1 MKSTGEPIWK
11 PYESLRALWRRI
23 RRSYQG
29 FRTATNPVH
38 TRLTRAGW
46 QFWFMI
52 GFILLGAALRS
63 ANLLVILAGT
73 LIGMLFI
80 HWRICSR
87 SLLHL
92 EVERRLPRAI
102 QARRPFEIELTLRNR
117 KSWLGAWL
125 VLVQD
130 RMVYSPLHAT
140 IHTASQTIQLLYSS
154 VPPNA
159 SRSGS
164 YQCTAQRRG
173 RYQWLGIEITT
184 RFPLGLM
191 RGILQQK
198 ESNTLIVQPAIGK
211 LTPAWKDL
219 FLKRQVSSRQRQTR
233 SLSDEGDFFGLRAYR
248 SGDSRRWIHWRSS
261 ARRDE
266 LVVKQFQQ
274 PDNRELIILLDLIE
288 LTPDSSVPEE
298 KYQDIEDKAVEFV
311 ATMVHHI
318 TASNIGSVTVAICD
332 ANPTIACRVASKSQ
346 AYFLQE
352 RLATAGGLKGTGPQD
367 VTKLVETLRLLEREV
382 REIDQ
387 LLVVST
393 RKMPQ
398 DLIST
403 LEIETQRVRRGEA
416 TESGTHRAFWRSV
429 RWVHVR
435 DSELEK
441 FFTAAQAVAAPNV
454 PEQGVASETGSDTK
468 APKTKAS

>member
-1 MKSTGEPIWK
+1 
-11 PYESLRALWRRI
+11 
-23 RRSYQG
+23 
-29 FRTATNPVH
+29 
-38 TRLTRAGW
+38 
-46 QFWFMI
+46 MI

-130 RMVYSPLHAT
+130 RMVYSPLNAT
-140 IHTASQTIQLLYSS
+140 IHNASQTIQLLYSS

-159 SRSGS
+159 SRSAS

-198 ESNTLIVQPAIGK
+198 EANTLIVQPAIGK

-288 LTPDSSVPEE
+288 LTPESNVSEE
-298 KYQDIEDKAVEFV
+298 KYQDVEDKAVEFV

-318 TASNIGSVTVAICD
+318 TASNIGSVTVAIGD
-332 ANPTIACRVASKSQ
+332 LNPTIACRIASKSQ
-346 AYFLQE
+346 
-352 RLATAGGLKGTGPQD
+352 
-367 VTKLVETLRLLEREV
+367 
-382 REIDQ
+382 
-387 LLVVST
+387 
-393 RKMPQ
+393 
-398 DLIST
+398 
-403 LEIETQRVRRGEA
+403 
-416 TESGTHRAFWRSV
+416 WRSD
-429 RWVHVR
+429 RIR
-435 DSELEK
+435 
-441 FFTAAQAVAAPNV
+441 N
-454 PEQGVASETGSDTK
+454 ASSFLAISSMGPCTRQ
-468 APKTKAS
+468 